1 MVLTTNDLGSNFIHY
16 MKDKHDVYVV
26 DDDESARIGL
36 SRLLRA
42 AGYHVHSFASAAKFL
57 EAVSHEKAGC
67 IVLDARMPGQSGLEL
82 AEIFRERYQ
91 NIPIIFV
98 TADEDPETKRKA
110 EQMKAAGFFRK
121 PVDGKALVDAIAWV
135 LKSGHKDNSH
145 IEQ

>member
-1 MVLTTNDLGSNFIHY
+1 

-42 AGYHVHSFASAAKFL
+42 AGYHVHSYASADKFL
-57 EAVSHEKAGC
+57 EAVSDERAGC
-67 IVLDARMPGQSGLEL
+67 IVLDARMPGRSGLEL

-98 TADEDPETKRKA
+98 TADEDPETKKKA
-110 EQMKAAGFFRK
+110 MQMKAAGFFRK
-121 PVDGKALVDAIAWV
+121 PVDGTALLDAIDWV
-135 LKSGHKDNSH
+135 LNSDSTNNDP
-145 IEQ
+145 EKMFEG